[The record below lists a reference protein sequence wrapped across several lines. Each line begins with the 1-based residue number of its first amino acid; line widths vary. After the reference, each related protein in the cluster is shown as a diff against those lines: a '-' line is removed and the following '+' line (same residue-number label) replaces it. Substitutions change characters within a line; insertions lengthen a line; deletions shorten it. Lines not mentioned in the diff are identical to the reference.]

1 MTLSVSLPSL
11 CGVLSKREILFKYDR
26 YPSLLRSSEYSRIH
40 AQLALALARLFNG
53 QHDYSFHLPDQQALC
68 SLITFILGASIARI
82 GDKIG
87 CKTRAWLS
95 LGTFI
100 QTLFTAAA
108 AIAIWKSGQASV
120 SDARANPAWNNTL
133 SFVCIGFMS
142 ASMGLQGI
150 MGKRTNTQFTTTG
163 EFSHSR
169 LFYWYSTLI
178 VPCSGT
184 DDDLVRIDG

>member
-1 MTLSVSLPSL
+1 MTLSVSLLSL
-11 CGVLSKREILFKYDR
+11 CGVLSKLETPFRCDQRLSPTR
-26 YPSLLRSSEYSRIH
+26 PPYSRIH
-40 AQLALALARLFNG
+40 DQLSLAIARLFNG
-53 QHDYSFHLPDQQALC
+53 QHDYSFHIADQQALC
-68 SLITFILGASIARI
+68 SLITFIMGASIARI

-100 QTLFTAAA
+100 QTLFTSAA
-108 AIAIWKSGQASV
+108 AIAIWKNGQQGSV
-120 SDARANPAWNNTL
+120 ADSRGDPVWTNTL

-163 EFSHSR
+163 ELPHQFVSLAFDADYAMQWS
-169 LFYWYSTLI
+169 
-178 VPCSGT
+178 
-184 DDDLVRIDG
+184 

>member
-1 MTLSVSLPSL
+1 M
-11 CGVLSKREILFKYDR
+11 
-26 YPSLLRSSEYSRIH
+26 
-40 AQLALALARLFNG
+40 
-53 QHDYSFHLPDQQALC
+53 
-68 SLITFILGASIARI
+68 GASIARI

-100 QTLFTAAA
+100 QTLFTSAA
-108 AIAIWKSGQASV
+108 AIAIWKNGQQGSV
-120 SDARANPAWNNTL
+120 ADSRGDPVWTNTL

-163 EFSHSR
+163 KLPRQFFH
-169 LFYWYSTLI
+169 
-178 VPCSGT
+178 
-184 DDDLVRIDG
+184 